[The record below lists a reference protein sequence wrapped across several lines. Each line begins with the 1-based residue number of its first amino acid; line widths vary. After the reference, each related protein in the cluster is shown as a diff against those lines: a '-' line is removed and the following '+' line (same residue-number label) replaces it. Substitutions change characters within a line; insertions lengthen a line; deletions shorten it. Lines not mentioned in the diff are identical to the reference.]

1 MWQETVGGLTAG
13 RRVLTPEFSG
23 FGGTAPRTAEP
34 SLDRFAEEVFA
45 LLDREGLRSV
55 VLGGL
60 SMGGYVAMAC
70 LRQQPER
77 VRALVLA
84 DTKAAADPP
93 EGRQKRLA
101 MADRLEAEAT
111 TDALVEGV
119 LPALVGSTTVK
130 HRPDVLAR
138 VTDAVRAASP
148 QGAAWAQRAMAARP
162 DSLGDLAAFARPAL
176 VVRGDEDELSTAA
189 DTDAMVS
196 ALPAGR
202 LVTLPGAGHLPAV
215 EVPDDFSRALR
226 EFLDGLAQ

>member
-1 MWQETVGGLTAG
+1 MWRETVASLGSG

-23 FGGTAPRTAEP
+23 FGGAAPRGDEP

-60 SMGGYVAMAC
+60 SMGGYVAMTC

-84 DTKAAADPP
+84 DTKASADPP
-93 EGRQKRLA
+93 EGSQKRLT
-101 MADRLEAEAT
+101 MADRLERDAT

-119 LPALVGSTTVK
+119 LPALVGSTTRAS
-130 HRPDVLAR
+130 RPDVMAQ

-162 DSLGDLAAFARPAL
+162 DSFGDLRAFPGPAL

-189 DTDAMVS
+189 DVDAMVT
-196 ALPAGR
+196 ALPDGR
-202 LVTLPGAGHLPAV
+202 LVTLSGSGHLPAV
-215 EVPDDFSRALR
+215 EVPDEFARALR
-226 EFLDGLAQ
+226 EFLDALPQ